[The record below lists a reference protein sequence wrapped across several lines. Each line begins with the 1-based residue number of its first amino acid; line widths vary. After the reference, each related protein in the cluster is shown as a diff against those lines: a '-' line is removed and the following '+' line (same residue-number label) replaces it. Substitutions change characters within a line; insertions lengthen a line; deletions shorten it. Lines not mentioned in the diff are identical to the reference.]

1 MKHIFFVVG
10 LIFVFNTLL
19 FAQNTFQFQRDNSS
33 RTTTLKTGK
42 EITVTFKPIV
52 ENGKTDTVSKSVIG
66 LLSST
71 TNSQLH
77 MFATTEYAKYVF
89 SQDSIL
95 ETYRKYSYDYP
106 VSYDANTIAYIS
118 YAPKVRPAIEMAT
131 FASVITLAVI
141 APIYAFNLKERNFN
155 SDAYISIAAPAAVAT
170 IITLPLY
177 YKIEE
182 RKLQFLQK

>member
-1 MKHIFFVVG
+1 
-10 LIFVFNTLL
+10 
-19 FAQNTFQFQRDNSS
+19 
-33 RTTTLKTGK
+33 
-42 EITVTFKPIV
+42 
-52 ENGKTDTVSKSVIG
+52 
-66 LLSST
+66 
-71 TNSQLH
+71 
-77 MFATTEYAKYVF
+77 
-89 SQDSIL
+89 
-95 ETYRKYSYDYP
+95 
-106 VSYDANTIAYIS
+106 
-118 YAPKVRPAIEMAT
+118 MAT